1 MLFTKQIKSF
11 FVACRRNFEYGQE
24 GLLRNVHLDDA
35 LQFKSSVNLTAVG
48 HVRDCDGLVCV
59 INLVEDTVIAEANPP
74 ALALPQLLPT
84 CRPGVLPQGLGLYL
98 INSDVLG

>member
-35 LQFKSSVNLTAVG
+35 LQFKSSVNLTAVANL
-48 HVRDCDGLVCV
+48 RDSDGLAGA
-59 INLVEDTVIAEANPP
+59 INASEYAGIAQAQPPGLAVPPRPP
-74 ALALPQLLPT
+74 AFMPGTLPH
-84 CRPGVLPQGLGLYL
+84 GLH
-98 INSDVLG
+98 SSPR